1 MTTPSAHSHH
11 RTVAPTDIAPRVKAL
26 HDELVALRRDL
37 HAHPELSWGE
47 VRTTRLLR
55 ERLRAAGLEPR
66 VLAGGT
72 GLVCDVGAGD
82 RVVGLRADL
91 DALPI
96 ADLKDVPYASTVPG
110 VCHACG
116 HDLHTAAVLGA
127 GLVLAE
133 YADEGLLPGRV
144 RLVFQPAEESARS
157 GGLSVVEAG
166 ETAGMERVFALHCA
180 PRLEIGTVGLR
191 VGAITGS
198 ADQLVVRLHGPGGHT
213 ARPHLTADV
222 VYALGKV
229 VTDLPA
235 ALSRRVD
242 PRAALSVVW
251 GRIAAGRAANA
262 IPTTGEAEGTVRC
275 LDASAWQ
282 GAPELVEQ
290 LVREIVA
297 PYGVQVEVGYTR
309 NVPPVEN
316 EATSVDLLA
325 AAVRET
331 EGPEA
336 LVGTEQSL
344 GGEDFAWYLRG
355 VPGALARLGTS
366 PSGVPVEDRM
376 DLHQGRFDADE
387 RAISVGARV
396 LVAATFAAFLSV

>member
-1 MTTPSAHSHH
+1 VTQPLVPPH
-11 RTVAPTDIAPRVKAL
+11 RPVAPADVAARVKAH

-47 VRTTRLLR
+47 MRTTRLLR
-55 ERLRAAGLEPR
+55 ERLVAAGLTPR

-72 GLVCDVGAGD
+72 GLVCDIGAGD

-96 ADLKDVPYASTVPG
+96 VDLKDVPYASTVPG

-116 HDLHTAAVLGA
+116 HDVHTAAVLGA
-127 GLVLAE
+127 GLVLAQLAE
-133 YADEGLLPGRV
+133 EGALPGRV
-144 RLVFQPAEESARS
+144 RLIFQPAEESARS
-157 GGLSVVEAG
+157 GALAVVEAG
-166 ETAGMERVFALHCA
+166 ETADLERIFALHCA
-180 PRLEIGTVGLR
+180 PREEVGKVGLR

-198 ADQLVVRLHGPGGHT
+198 ADQLLVRLSGPGGHT

-229 VTDLPA
+229 ITELPA

-251 GRIAAGRAANA
+251 GRVAAGRVANA
-262 IPTTGEAEGTVRC
+262 IPTSAECEGTVRC
-275 LDASAWQ
+275 LDTAAWSD
-282 GAPELVEQ
+282 APELIER
-290 LVREIVA
+290 LVHEIVA
-297 PYGVQVEVGYTR
+297 PYGVQAEVGYTR

-316 EATSVDLLA
+316 EAGSVELLA
-325 AAVRET
+325 QAVRET
-331 EGPEA
+331 EGDDA

-366 PSGVPVEDRM
+366 PSGVPLEERM

-396 LVAATFAAFLSV
+396 LVAATYGAFLSV

>member
-1 MTTPSAHSHH
+1 
-11 RTVAPTDIAPRVKAL
+11 VAPADVAARVKAH

-55 ERLRAAGLEPR
+55 ERLLAAGLAPR

-72 GLVCDVGAGD
+72 GLVCDIGTGD
-82 RVVGLRADL
+82 RVVGLRADI

-96 ADLKDVPYASTVPG
+96 VDVKDVPYASTVPG

-116 HDLHTAAVLGA
+116 HDVHTTAVLGA
-127 GLVLAE
+127 GLVLAQLAE
-133 YADEGLLPGRV
+133 EGALPGRV
-144 RLVFQPAEESARS
+144 RLIFQPAEESARS
-157 GGLSVVEAG
+157 GALAVVEAG
-166 ETAGMERVFALHCA
+166 ETAELERIFALHCA
-180 PRLEIGTVGLR
+180 PREEVGKVGLR

-198 ADQLVVRLHGPGGHT
+198 ADQLLVRLSGPGGHT

-222 VYALGKV
+222 VYALGQV

-235 ALSRRVD
+235 VLSRRVD

-251 GRIAAGRAANA
+251 GRVAAGRAANA
-262 IPTTGEAEGTVRC
+262 IPTSAEAEGTVRC
-275 LDASAWQ
+275 LDAGAWTD
-282 GAPELVEQ
+282 APELVER
-290 LVREIVA
+290 LVHEIVA
-297 PYGVQVEVGYTR
+297 PYGVQAEVGYTR

-316 EATSVDLLA
+316 EATSVELLA
-325 AAVRET
+325 RAVCET
-331 EGPEA
+331 EGEDA

-344 GGEDFAWYLRG
+344 GGEDFAWYLRS
-355 VPGALARLGTS
+355 VPGALARLGTT
-366 PSGVPVEDRM
+366 PSEVPPEERM

-396 LVAATFAAFLSV
+396 LVAAIYGAFLSV